1 MRLGWLAV
9 PLLMA
14 GPACD
19 PVRTYQE
26 AAHSLRF
33 TLDRVEPRLQVAFP
47 LDRSRLTFDLML
59 GVDNPSTVP
68 FHVQSFQ
75 GDLRLESG
83 GAVHPLGRLELVRE
97 LELPAQGQ
105 AQLAVQLAFT
115 YQDLKE
121 HWGPIQDALHGKI
134 PGAWKLEGALRGQA
148 YGLPVK
154 LPVTAR
160 REFAVRP

>member
-1 MRLGWLAV
+1 MRLAWVAV

-14 GPACD
+14 APACD
-19 PVRTYQE
+19 SVRTYQE
-26 AAHSLRF
+26 AARSLRF

-47 LDRSRLTFDLML
+47 LDRSRITFDLIL

-83 GAVHPLGRLELVRE
+83 GALHPVGRLELVRE
-97 LELPAQGQ
+97 LELPARGH
-105 AQLAVQLAFT
+105 AQLAVQLALT
-115 YQDLKE
+115 YQDLKD
-121 HWGPIQDALHGKI
+121 HWGPLQDALHGKV
-134 PGAWKLEGALRGQA
+134 PGAWKLEGALRAQA

-160 REFAVRP
+160 SDFGVRP